1 MATWQ
6 AKTSDG
12 KYLPLFFDTENVA
25 FGASGTVVTGLWG
38 IQSRSLGG
46 CCDNVSLIKNG
57 EGDFTI
63 DGFQGAR
70 GILSLMTLSAS
81 TQSYSNFGAFAKYN
95 YSTYRETL
103 GDTFGGADMHC
114 LRKIVHPISDI
125 CLVPYVDCKKFT
137 DEMLAGTAQAT
148 TGGSQTVLL
157 STYLNGTTNGQRY
170 YEAYPHVYG
179 ISFDVYCRVSNGPN
193 DFGTDAAH
201 THRERI
207 CQYGSAAN
215 NIRDPNNTALTFV
228 PITTM
233 RNINVPNYKL
243 SNSQMLKADGATPEP
258 LLVTGA
264 QNRWSYDAFGERSA
278 ALWVNNRGLID
289 LSVDDIANIY
299 PSLGGN
305 NLWASWNFNSDII
318 KRVYTDES
326 THPSYYTFFSYI
338 DCSDNQGANVR
349 GLVNMLGFM
358 WADNTSAAVTARPGD
373 GLATTHVPK
382 RMGGT
387 ATFLGIPTDEDDNG
401 EDDSDIKDYET
412 QTEPDPDPD
421 PDPDPEDG
429 EKPPVIDIDPDTDP
443 DIPTGGGTTDII
455 PEPEQTKDIDD
466 GNITQIADV
475 SGTKKYVLSR
485 GDISSLVNWLNT
497 TYEPSDTDL
506 AKDFKGANPIEYI
519 VSCKWYPFAPAASG
533 NPKLYV
539 GPKDT
544 GITVYGFADYGVRV
558 LHLGGVNIGAKYKSW
573 LDYEPYTTISLYV
586 PFCGTVDLD
595 CKIWMGHTL
604 DVYLAVDYNTG
615 SCAALLLRDGT
626 LTSTIDGVCG
636 IDIQLYGKNQGD
648 YQNAVYQAQF
658 SAKQAKINE
667 TKMLIHGLT
676 NPFGFSPSQ
685 VVEPM
690 QNYQAASYDA
700 MMPGSGIAQQMGASQ
715 AGLSAGASYVGM
727 LMSGAGNLLGNMA
740 SYSQAHAVKQA
751 AEWNVSH
758 IAPHVSGAGSQD
770 PFLQLAHPMFCRL
783 YIRRAQMISGFNIGT
798 YRATVGYSC
807 MRTGRV
813 GDFRGRIVC
822 SGVWK
827 TDGNLLGAEV
837 EMIKAKLMKGVF
849 VTNPD

>member
-6 AKTSDG
+6 AKTSNN
-12 KYLPLFFDTENVA
+12 KYLPLFFDTEGISSSALLV
-25 FGASGTVVTGLWG
+25 SGLWN
-38 IQSRSLGG
+38 IQTRSLGG

-57 EGDFTI
+57 EGDYAI
-63 DGFQGAR
+63 DGLQGAR
-70 GILSLMTLSAS
+70 GLLSLMTLSAS
-81 TQSYSNFGAFAKYN
+81 TQAYSNFGAFAKYN
-95 YSTYRETL
+95 WSVYREVK
-103 GDTFGGADMHC
+103 GDTFGGSDMHC
-114 LRKIVHPISDI
+114 LRKILHPISDI
-125 CLVPYVDCKKFT
+125 CLVPYVTCKKFT
-137 DEMLAGTAQAT
+137 DEMLAGTTQAT
-148 TGGSQTVLL
+148 TGSSQTMLL
-157 STYLNGTTNGQRY
+157 SQYLTGMTGGQHY

-179 ISFDVYCRVSNGPN
+179 LSFDVYCRVGDGPN

-201 THRERI
+201 THRVRI
-207 CQYGSAAN
+207 ASHGSALN
-215 NIRDPNNTALTFV
+215 EIRDPNNNALTVV
-228 PITTM
+228 PVTSM
-233 RNINVPNYKL
+233 RVLNCPNYKL
-243 SNSQMLKADGATPEP
+243 SNSTMMKVDGAGE
-258 LLVTGA
+258 LQLMITGA
-264 QNRWSYDAFGERSA
+264 QNRWSYDSFGERSA
-278 ALWVNNRGLID
+278 GLWVNERGLID
-289 LSVDDIANIY
+289 MSVTDTDNIS

-318 KRVYTDES
+318 NRVYTQPGS
-326 THPSYYTFFSYI
+326 SATNYTFFSFI
-338 DCSDNQGANVR
+338 DGSINQGANVR

-373 GLATTHVPK
+373 GLDSTHVPK
-382 RMGGT
+382 RSGGS
-387 ATFLGIPTDEDDNG
+387 ATMLGMPTDEDYNG
-401 EDDSDIKDYET
+401 EDDSDIEEYET
-412 QTEPDPDPD
+412 KHDDGEDPDPD
-421 PDPDPEDG
+421 PDPDPTVT
-429 EKPPVIDIDPDTDP
+429 PPVGPPVDPTKDEDSA
-443 DIPTGGGTTDII
+443 GGGGNTESIK
-455 PEPEQTKDIDD
+455 EPEQTNDIND
-466 GNITQIADV
+466 GNISHVPDV

-485 GDISSLVNWLNT
+485 NDISSLVNWLNT
-497 TYEPSDTDL
+497 TYEPTDSDL
-506 AKDFKGANPIEYI
+506 YKDFKGANPIEYI
-519 VSCKWYPFAPAASG
+519 VSCKWYPFEPSSSG

-544 GITVYGFADYGVRV
+544 GITVYGFNDYGVRV
-558 LHLGGVNIGAKYKSW
+558 LHLGGVTITPKYNSW
-573 LDYEPYTTISLYV
+573 LDYEPYTTLSLYV

-595 CKIWMGHTL
+595 TKIWMGHTL
-604 DVYLAVDYNTG
+604 NVYLAVDYNTG
-615 SCAALLLRDGT
+615 SCAAMLLRDGT

-636 IDIQLYGKNQGD
+636 IDVQLYGKNQGD

-667 TKMLIHGLT
+667 TKTLIHGLT

-690 QNYQAASYDA
+690 QTYQSASYDA

-727 LMSGAGNLLGNMA
+727 LMSGAGNLLTNMK
-740 SYSQAHAVKQA
+740 SYEQAHAVKQA

-837 EMIKAKLMKGVF
+837 ELIKAKLMKGVF
-849 VTNPD
+849 VTNPE

>member
-6 AKTSDG
+6 AKTSNN
-12 KYLPLFFDTENVA
+12 KYLPLFFDTDNA
-25 FGASGTVVTGLWG
+25 SSGTPYVTGLWS
-38 IQSRSLGG
+38 IQARSLGG
-46 CCDNVSLIKNG
+46 CCDNVSLIKDGN
-57 EGDFTI
+57 GDFTI
-63 DGFQGAR
+63 DVIQGAR
-70 GILSLMTLSAS
+70 GLLSLMTLSS
-81 TQSYSNFGAFAKYN
+81 GTQSYSNFGSFAKYN
-95 YSTYRETL
+95 YSTYRETQ

-114 LRKIVHPISDI
+114 LRKIIHPISDI
-125 CLVPYVDCKKFT
+125 CLVPYVTCKKFT

-148 TGGSQTVLL
+148 TGGSQTVTLA
-157 STYLNGTTNGQRY
+157 TYLTGMTGGQHY
-170 YEAYPHVYG
+170 YEAYPHVYR
-179 ISFDVYCRVSNGPN
+179 ISFDVYCRVGDGPN

-201 THRERI
+201 THRVKI
-207 CQYGSAAN
+207 ASYGSSTN
-215 NIRDPNNTALTFV
+215 QIRDTNNNALTVV

-233 RNINVPNYKL
+233 NNINVPCYKL
-243 SNSQMLKADGATPEP
+243 SNSTMIKAVGASHEP
-258 LLVTGA
+258 VMVTGA
-264 QNRWSYDAFGERSA
+264 QNRWSYDSFGERSGA
-278 ALWVNNRGLID
+278 MWVNNSGLID
-289 LSVDDIANIY
+289 MSVADESNIS

-318 KRVYTDES
+318 HRVYTDPNE
-326 THPSYYTFFSYI
+326 HPSYYTFFSYI
-338 DCSDNQGANVR
+338 DGSVNQGANVR

-373 GLATTHVPK
+373 GLDSTHVPK
-382 RMGGT
+382 REGGS
-387 ATFLGIPTDEDDNG
+387 ATFLGMPTDEDDNG
-401 EDDSDIKDYET
+401 EDDSDIEDYET
-412 QTEPDPDPD
+412 QTNPDPD

-429 EKPPVIDIDPDTDP
+429 EKPPVIDIDPTTDP
-443 DIPTGGGTTDII
+443 NVPSGGGTTDNI
-455 PEPEQTKDIDD
+455 PEPEQTNDIDD
-466 GNITQIADV
+466 GNISHVADV

-485 GDISSLVNWLNT
+485 NDISSLVNWLNT
-497 TYEPSDTDL
+497 TYAPTDADL
-506 AKDFKGANPIEYI
+506 AADFKGANPIEYI
-519 VSCKWYPFAPAASG
+519 VSCKWYPFAPATSG

-544 GITVYGFADYGVRV
+544 GITVYGFNDYGVRIIS
-558 LHLGGVNIGAKYKSW
+558 LGGVNITPKYKSW
-573 LDYEPYTTISLYV
+573 LDYEPYTTLSLYV

-615 SCAALLLRDGT
+615 SCAAMLLRDGT

-690 QNYQAASYDA
+690 QSYQAASYDA

-727 LMSGAGNLLGNMA
+727 LMSGTGNLLGNMA

-837 EMIKAKLMKGVF
+837 ELIKAKLMKGVF
-849 VTNPD
+849 VTNPE

>member
-6 AKTSDG
+6 AKTNAG
-12 KYLPLFFDTENVA
+12 KYLPLFFDTDNA
-25 FGASGTVVTGLWG
+25 ASGTPYVTGLWS

-46 CCDNVSLIKNG
+46 CCDNVSLIKDGN
-57 EGDFTI
+57 GDFTI
-63 DGFQGAR
+63 DGIQGAR
-70 GILSLMTLSAS
+70 GLLSLMTLSSS
-81 TQSYSNFGAFAKYN
+81 TQAYANFGAFAKYN
-95 YSTYRETL
+95 WSSYRETQ

-114 LRKIVHPISDI
+114 LRKIIHPISDI
-125 CLVPYVDCKKFT
+125 CLVPYVTCKKFT

-157 STYLNGTTNGQRY
+157 STYLTGMTGGQHY
-170 YEAYPHVYG
+170 YDAYPHVYRL
-179 ISFDVYCRVSNGPN
+179 SFDVYCRVGDGPN

-201 THRERI
+201 TNRVKI
-207 CQYGSAAN
+207 ASYGSATNVLRDTN
-215 NIRDPNNTALTFV
+215 NNSLTVV

-233 RNINVPNYKL
+233 NNVNVPCYKL
-243 SNSQMLKADGATPEP
+243 SNSTMIKASGATPLP
-258 LLVTGA
+258 LMATGA
-264 QNRWSYDAFGERSA
+264 QNRWSYDAFGERSSA
-278 ALWVNNRGLID
+278 MWVNSNGLID
-289 LSVDDIANIY
+289 LSVTDESNIS

-305 NLWASWNFNSDII
+305 NIWASWNFNSDII
-318 KRVYTDES
+318 NRVYTDARE
-326 THPSYYTFFSYI
+326 HPSNYTFFSYI
-338 DCSDNQGANVR
+338 DGSANQGANVR

-358 WADNTSAAVTARPGD
+358 WADNTTAAVTARPGD
-373 GLATTHVPK
+373 GLDSTHVPK
-382 RMGGT
+382 RTGGS
-387 ATFLGIPTDEDDNG
+387 ATFLGMPTDEDYNG
-401 EDDSDIKDYET
+401 EDDSDIEDYET
-412 QTEPDPDPD
+412 QTNPDPDPD
-421 PDPDPEDG
+421 PDPDPTIT
-429 EKPPVIDIDPDTDP
+429 PPVGPPVDPTKDEDSA
-443 DIPTGGGTTDII
+443 GGGGNTETIN
-455 PEPEQTKDIDD
+455 EPEQTNDIDD
-466 GNITQIADV
+466 GNISHVPDV

-485 GDISSLVNWLNT
+485 NDISSLVNWLNT
-497 TYEPSDTDL
+497 TYAPTDADL
-506 AKDFKGANPIEYI
+506 AADFKGANPIEYI
-519 VSCKWYPFAPAASG
+519 VSCKWYPFAPGTSG

-544 GITVYGFADYGVRV
+544 GITVYGFNDYGVRV
-558 LHLGGVNIGAKYKSW
+558 LHLGGVTITPKYNSW
-573 LDYEPYTTISLYV
+573 LDYEPYTTLSLYV

-595 CKIWMGHTL
+595 TKIWMGHTL
-604 DVYLAVDYNTG
+604 NVYLAVDYNTG
-615 SCAALLLRDGT
+615 SCAAMLLRDGT

-690 QNYQAASYDA
+690 QSYQSASFDA

-727 LMSGAGNLLGNMA
+727 AMSGAGNLLTNMK
-740 SYSQAHAVKQA
+740 SYEQAHAVKQA

-849 VTNPD
+849 VTNPE